1 MSLVST
7 QRSTRLTLVTAPGC
21 HFCEDAH
28 RAVTGLIENG
38 AAIEMEVVQATSPL
52 GLALLAEHRP
62 AMNPLVLIDRR
73 YFSAGRL
80 PIRKLQALLARRASS
95 PLAKATSRG

>member
-1 MSLVST
+1 MNPGST
-7 QRSTRLTLVTAPGC
+7 QRPARLTLVTAPGC

-28 RAVTGLIENG
+28 RGLTGLIEQG
-38 AAIEMEVVQATSPL
+38 AAIELEVVQATSPL
-52 GLALLAEHRP
+52 GLALLGEHRP

-80 PIRKLQALLARRASS
+80 PMRKLQAFLARRASS
-95 PLAKATSRG
+95 RIEEATSRG

>member
-1 MSLVST
+1 MSQVSA
-7 QRSTRLTLVTAPGC
+7 QRSTQLTLVTAPGC

-28 RAVTGLIENG
+28 RAVIQLIEHG
-38 AAIEMEVVQATSPL
+38 ELIELEVVQATSPL

-62 AMNPLVLIDRR
+62 AMNPLVLIDGR

-80 PIRKLQALLARRASS
+80 PTRKLQALLARRAGS
-95 PLAKATSRG
+95 PIAGAASRG